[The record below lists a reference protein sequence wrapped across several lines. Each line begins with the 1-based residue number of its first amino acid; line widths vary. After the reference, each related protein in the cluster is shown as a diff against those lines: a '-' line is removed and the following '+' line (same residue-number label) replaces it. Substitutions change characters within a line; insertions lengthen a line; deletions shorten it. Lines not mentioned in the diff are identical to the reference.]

1 MSAGMDIV
9 STNGSHHSTHTTDDS
24 REDYISATI
33 SLRILRAA
41 IRRRWRLWVLIAI
54 AGVLIGSSL
63 HLALPR
69 TVSAVTRVVLV
80 EPNTAPASD
89 EMANDVTLLET
100 PGVAKAVIATLP
112 PSLKGTSGSYRGLA
126 LSSNILAIT
135 AKESSAAAAVTL
147 DNVVANVFLAA
158 RAQTSTAATNAVVA
172 GLQLQIQAAQT
183 QIAALTSQ
191 IAKIPSTSDQYG
203 PLESELSTDKTNV
216 SNLQGQLEQANGNL
230 KAEITGSYVLDRATP
245 GVSKTKKVTIEDALS
260 GLIVGLALGLGFVVV
275 SEILSDRLR
284 WRADVARALDAPVE
298 LSVGRYRRYRLARKA
313 RLRWRLNR
321 PSRTLVMMERRLR
334 ARFQA
339 TPHQALV
346 AISLDA
352 AEPAGLA
359 VASLAR
365 SLAAEGRR
373 VLLIDMAEGR
383 PLAALFGVS
392 RQGGVVHATEVSG
405 HPVTLIVSPAD
416 PAQLGLEA
424 DPNEIDAVLV
434 LASAEPAFGA
444 DHIAAWAKD
453 AVVVITAGA
462 VSASRI
468 HGTGQMLRQAGISV
482 RSAILVGTDRAD
494 DSVGVVNSGAA
505 LWESAP
511 ALEALPAGSW

>member
-1 MSAGMDIV
+1 M
-9 STNGSHHSTHTTDDS
+9 
-24 REDYISATI
+24 
-33 SLRILRAA
+33 
-41 IRRRWRLWVLIAI
+41 
-54 AGVLIGSSL
+54 
-63 HLALPR
+63 
-69 TVSAVTRVVLV
+69 
-80 EPNTAPASD
+80 
-89 EMANDVTLLET
+89 
-100 PGVAKAVIATLP
+100 
-112 PSLKGTSGSYRGLA
+112 
-126 LSSNILAIT
+126 
-135 AKESSAAAAVTL
+135 
-147 DNVVANVFLAA
+147 
-158 RAQTSTAATNAVVA
+158 VA

-260 GLIVGLALGLGFVVV
+260 GLIAGLALGLGFVVV

-298 LSVGRYRRYRLARKA
+298 LSVGRYRRYRLPRKA

-444 DHIAAWAKD
+444 DHIAAWAKER
-453 AVVVITAGA
+453 GRGHYRRRG
-462 VSASRI
+462 VSQPYPRDRPNAAS
-468 HGTGQMLRQAGISV
+468 GGYQRQICHS
-482 RSAILVGTDRAD
+482 RRH
-494 DSVGVVNSGAA
+494 
-505 LWESAP
+505 
-511 ALEALPAGSW
+511 